1 MLALVVVGPDSS
13 SLRVASS
20 AEPEQHG
27 KNDNG
32 IGLCQVRLCQS
43 TQTYIEFDKRVCTAQ
58 RALR

>member
-20 AEPEQHG
+20 AEQHG
-27 KNDNG
+27 KSDNG
-32 IGLCQVRLCQS
+32 IVLYQVRLCQS
-43 TQTYIEFDKRVCTAQ
+43 TQTYIEFDKRACTAQ